1 MERSKHIEVC
11 VRLRPLTVQNE
22 TSSSSFFHSNN
33 HINQTTTANTA
44 ATATATT
51 ASPHHTGSRLRKP
64 SIPRPGTSVTS
75 STRIPGIPAVR
86 SSFSTTNGG
95 KPTSP
100 QSTTS
105 EHPDTAAT
113 ATPTA
118 AAYAWDVITE
128 DSVAQSPHTDIIPG
142 RTHTYTL
149 DRVYGPD
156 THTYQIYETSVK
168 DLVYAAMEGYHTAV
182 LAYGQTS
189 TGKTHTM
196 TGTAKQPGLIPL
208 AVRECFTNV
217 RASREYLLRISYL
230 EVYKEHVRDLFAPT
244 TDATPTPIRLFEQA
258 GKLQIRG
265 LREEV
270 VTSPEQVFA
279 LLAQGEARRQV
290 GATHFNQHSS
300 RSHVMVRLWIE
311 SRDTTGAESVRV
323 SSLSLVDLAGSESVR
338 LTGNSERRAEGHY
351 INQSLMTL
359 GQVVYALSEAENE
372 EKRTGKKPH
381 VPYRDS
387 KLTRL
392 LQPCLSGNAQVVLL
406 CCVSPLVSHLE
417 ESHNTFKFAI
427 RAKKI
432 PQKAVIQ
439 EQGEFDEKTL
449 LQIYREEIEELKRQL
464 HEAQEQQRE
473 QQLLSKTFSEMS
485 AESTITR
492 TPSLSSFADDEDID
506 DEVQELVE
514 AIQNMEKLILKTQTS
529 ENQNQ
534 QQQGER
540 SSNAFVIKNEDIDEE
555 MLLLENVMVPVA
567 SSNRESIAVAPT
579 MTPRLV
585 DTTAATAISRSSS
598 SDDLQLELARIQGLL
613 GSVLK
618 RRQRRTV
625 PKSHHHPSDDEEV
638 RNLRAR
644 LEQQEVFT
652 SLRQADSSFLQSQL
666 EEKDKLL
673 VEVSKLLE
681 AVEERQSALEAENKS
696 LREEVERLRS
706 SMVTFQI

>member
-1 MERSKHIEVC
+1 
-11 VRLRPLTVQNE
+11 
-22 TSSSSFFHSNN
+22 
-33 HINQTTTANTA
+33 
-44 ATATATT
+44 
-51 ASPHHTGSRLRKP
+51 
-64 SIPRPGTSVTS
+64 
-75 STRIPGIPAVR
+75 
-86 SSFSTTNGG
+86 
-95 KPTSP
+95 
-100 QSTTS
+100 
-105 EHPDTAAT
+105 
-113 ATPTA
+113 
-118 AAYAWDVITE
+118 
-128 DSVAQSPHTDIIPG
+128 
-142 RTHTYTL
+142 
-149 DRVYGPD
+149 VYGPE
-156 THTYQIYETSVK
+156 THTHQIYETSVK
-168 DLVYAAMEGYHTAV
+168 DLVHAAMEGYHTAV

-196 TGTAKQPGLIPL
+196 TGTAKEPGIIPL
-208 AVRECFTNV
+208 AVRECFTHV
-217 RASREYLLRISYL
+217 RDKREYLLRISYI
-230 EVYKEHVRDLFAPT
+230 EVYKEHIRDLLAPT
-244 TDATPTPIRLFEQA
+244 SADSTATTTPTPIRLFEQA

-290 GATHFNQHSS
+290 GATHLNQHSS

-464 HEAQEQQRE
+464 QEAQQQQRE

-485 AESTITR
+485 AESTITH
-492 TPSLSSFADDEDID
+492 TPSVSSFADDEEID

-529 ENQNQ
+529 ENQQQPQ
-534 QQQGER
+534 QQQR
-540 SSNAFVIKNEDIDEE
+540 QQRISNHHENKNEDAGDE
-555 MLLLENVMVPVA
+555 MLLLDNLMVPVA
-567 SSNRESIAVAPT
+567 SPNRESTATITAK
-579 MTPRLV
+579 TPQEN
-585 DTTAATAISRSSS
+585 DTTTAAAAA
-598 SDDLQLELARIQGLL
+598 DDLQLELARIQGLL

-618 RRQRRTV
+618 RRQQRRMV
-625 PKSHHHPSDDEEV
+625 LPKSHHPADDEEV
-638 RNLRAR
+638 RNLRAQ
-644 LEQQEVFT
+644 LEQQEVVT

-681 AVEERQSALEAENKS
+681 AVEERQSALEAENKA
-696 LREEVERLRS
+696 LREEVEQLRS